1 MNYTNKTKKLIISI
15 FIIFLLLVCLNNV
28 SATDNDNSK
37 GNGNDT
43 GNITANIT
51 LSNDIGADN
60 FDVNITSGD
69 QSVDD
74 CQDTNSSALYNLTDV
89 PTGDRNV
96 TIAINSTVNILE
108 ENDALVFNITDGFGN
123 PITSDVIFYLNNSVY
138 EAIYDDVNKLWF
150 ITGLNSG
157 YWNVKINVTKSVNVI
172 ANSTNDLNLSL
183 ILNQLKVKN
192 EKVNITIDP
201 VLPAKNGD
209 ISEIHVKVTDEK
221 GNPIEG
227 VSITISI
234 NGATGFSIVK
244 TNSYG
249 EAILNHNYGDG
260 KYYQWWNK
268 PGVYP
273 IKVMTFDTFINGINY
288 TAKSVD
294 GSITLINNY
303 TPKIEVI
310 SKNSPIALY
319 GKSIV
324 KVRLLEYYPT
334 KKVGEDP
341 VWAWHPISGAY
352 IMIWLTGTTGTML
365 FTDAN
370 GYATYYF
377 DPAKTGWAKTTVSYS
392 GYHSGNITIIQ
403 PISKEIS
410 IYVTPRADLLITNV
424 KKITSTKYKITV
436 KNNGEVTS
444 QKSKLKV
451 YYNKGRNVY
460 SRYITV
466 KALAKGKSIT
476 ITVKLNS
483 NNKKYKKY
491 AVINYNHKVLEYNY
505 DIVSKIGSNYSSK
518 YDYSNDKISFKS
530 DYIRYKADLAVTALS
545 FNKKTNI
552 YTIHV
557 KNKGNKIATG
567 KIYILFW
574 YGSQKKP
581 KSPIRLTVTLKKI
594 KGHDT
599 RIQPGM
605 TLNLDGLKYPD
616 KAKKSTILK
625 VLNSK
630 YKKYVYINFNKK
642 LLESNYKNNLKG
654 FKKSQINIVS

>member
-1 MNYTNKTKKLIISI
+1 MSKINKKLIICIS
-15 FIIFLLLVCLNNV
+15 IIFLLFLCLNNV
-28 SATDNDNSK
+28 SATDNGD
-37 GNGNDT
+37 DT

-51 LSNDIGADN
+51 LGDDN
-60 FDVNITSGD
+60 STDSFDVNITSGD
-69 QSVDD
+69 KSVDG

-89 PTGDRNV
+89 PAGDRNV
-96 TIAINSTVNILE
+96 IVDINFPVNISE
-108 ENDALVFNITDGFGN
+108 GKDALVFNITDGSGN
-123 PITSDVIFYLNNSVY
+123 SISSGVIFYLNNSVY
-138 EAIYDDVNKLWF
+138 EAIYDDVSKLWF
-150 ITGLNSG
+150 ITGLSSG
-157 YWNVKINVTKSVNVI
+157 YWDVKITITKIVNVI
-172 ANSTNDLNLSL
+172 ANSTTDLSLSL
-183 ILNQLKVKN
+183 ILNQLKIKN
-192 EKVNITIDP
+192 GMVNIIIEP
-201 VLPAKNGD
+201 VPSAKNGD
-209 ISEIHVKVTDEK
+209 VSEVHVKVTDEN

-227 VSITISI
+227 LSITISI
-234 NGATGFSIVK
+234 NGATGFSVVK
-244 TNSYG
+244 TNSSG
-249 EAILNHNYGDG
+249 EAILNHNHGDG

-268 PGVYP
+268 PGVYT
-273 IKVMTFDTFINGINY
+273 IKVMTFDAFINGVNY
-288 TAKSVD
+288 TGTSVD

-303 TPKIEVI
+303 KPKIEVI

-352 IMIWLTGTTGTML
+352 IMVWLTGTTGTML

-370 GYATYYF
+370 GYANYYF

-392 GYHSGNITIIQ
+392 GYHSGNVTIIQ

-410 IYVTPRADLLITNV
+410 IYVTPRADLLVTNV

-444 QKSKLKV
+444 QKSKLRV
-451 YYNKGRNVY
+451 YYNKGRNIY
-460 SRYITV
+460 SKYITV

-491 AVINYNHKVLEYNY
+491 AVINYNHKVLEYDY
-505 DIVSKIGSNYSSK
+505 DIVNKLGSNYSSK

-530 DYIRYKADLAVTALS
+530 DYIRYKADLAVTTLS

-594 KGHDT
+594 KGQDT

-605 TLNLDGLKYPD
+605 TLNLDGIKYPD
-616 KAKKSTILK
+616 KAKKTTILK

-654 FKKSQINIVS
+654 FKKSQIKIVS